1 MAQGTDSLKL
11 LLLGLLQATEHSH
24 DSFRVAVNFSA
35 ARTPLPVSH
44 LNVLGGA
51 SERPLGAF
59 ERRLSAL

>member
-1 MAQGTDSLKL
+1 MAQGTNSLKV
-11 LLLGLLQATEHSH
+11 LLLGLLQATKHSH
-24 DSFRVAVNFSA
+24 ESLRVAVNLSV

-51 SERPLGAF
+51 SERPLGAS